1 MAKIKILEIEQTE
14 NAGLFSIC
22 FEGNDESEFERFIMK
37 FKDDAE
43 RKQDLQVIL
52 NAFCKWIFGT
62 LFPY

>member
-52 NAFCKWIFGT
+52 NAI
-62 LFPY
+62 